1 MIVRRHLR
9 LDKTLKFSWKNIL
22 FSSICGGL
30 ACIAH
35 HYLGIKS
42 VFIPPAVVAILG
54 TALAIILGFRNSAG
68 YERWWEAREIWGGIA
83 SESRTFTRQAMT
95 IVDPKNYSDE
105 LWEVAASAV
114 KQQLAW
120 VNAMRLQLRG
130 ITDPGVWIEDVGQHL
145 SAADFEMMLIK
156 ENRVTHIG
164 MINGNTIKE
173 LQAHDSM
180 DIFSYIQMDDT
191 ITRLTGLQGRAEKIK
206 NTPLPRPYD
215 YYTLAFLGLF
225 TLLFPFAFIGDF
237 TAVGMPWGIAPVT
250 VVVSW
255 FFYQLYAFGY
265 ALSNPFENFDTDVPL
280 DAICREIEIDLK
292 EVISVD
298 SIPAKLQAVDG
309 VLT

>member
-1 MIVRRHLR
+1 MIVRQHLR
-9 LDKTLKFSWKNIL
+9 VDKTLKFSWKNIL
-22 FSSICGGL
+22 FSGVCGGV
-30 ACIAH
+30 ACIG
-35 HYLGIKS
+35 YYCLNVKF

-54 TALAIILGFRNSAG
+54 TALAIILGFRNSAV
-68 YERWWEAREIWGGIA
+68 YERWWDARDVWAGIA

-130 ITDPGVWIEDVGQHL
+130 IADPDKWIEDVGQLL
-145 SAADFEMMLIK
+145 SKSDFEMLLSK
-156 ENRVTHIG
+156 GNRATHIS

-191 ITRLTGLQGRAEKIK
+191 ITRLTDLQGRAEKIK

-225 TLLFPFAFIGDF
+225 TLLFPFAFVGDF
-237 TAVGMPWGIAPVT
+237 TAVGVPWGIVPVT

-255 FFYQLYAFGY
+255 FFYQLYAFGH
-265 ALSNPFENFDTDVPL
+265 ALSNPFENFETDVPL
-280 DAICREIEIDLK
+280 DAICREIEIDLM
-292 EVISVD
+292 EVISAD
-298 SIPAKLQAVDG
+298 SIPAPIQAVKG
-309 VLT
+309 ILT

>member
-1 MIVRRHLR
+1 MIVRQRLR
-9 LDKTLKFSWKNIL
+9 LDKTLRFSWKNIL
-22 FSSICGGL
+22 FSLMCGGI
-30 ACIAH
+30 ACVG
-35 HYLGIKS
+35 HYHLNITS
-42 VFIPPAVVAILG
+42 IFIPPAVVAILG
-54 TALAIILGFRNSAG
+54 TALAIILGFRNSAV
-68 YERWWEAREIWGGIA
+68 YERWWEARDIWGGIA

-95 IVDPKNYSDE
+95 IVEPKNYSDE
-105 LWEVAASAV
+105 LFKVAASAV

-130 ITDPGVWIEDVGQHL
+130 ITDRGIWREDVGQFL
-145 SAADFEMMLIK
+145 SQSDFEMLLSK
-156 ENRVTHIG
+156 GNKATHISI
-164 MINGNTIKE
+164 INGNTIKE

-191 ITRLTGLQGRAEKIK
+191 ITRLTDLQGRAEKIK

-225 TLLFPFAFIGDF
+225 TVLFPFAFIRDF
-237 TAVGMPWGIAPVT
+237 TDAGVPWGIAPVT

-265 ALSNPFENFDTDVPL
+265 ALSNPFENFETDVPL

-292 EVISVD
+292 EVISAD
-298 SIPAKLQAVDG
+298 SIPDPLQAVDG